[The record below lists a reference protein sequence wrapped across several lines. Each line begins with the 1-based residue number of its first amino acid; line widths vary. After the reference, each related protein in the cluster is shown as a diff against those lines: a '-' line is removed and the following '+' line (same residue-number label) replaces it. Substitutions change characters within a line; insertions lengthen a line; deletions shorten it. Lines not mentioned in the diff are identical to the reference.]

1 MKNRPIL
8 IVAITLIIGFVIGF
22 LVNGQ
27 ITRQRFKSFM
37 NQEYNHAFK
46 HRMMEIIRPDESQV
60 KEIEP
65 ILDEYAEK
73 VHVRLRESKEDMK
86 SLHDEMMEEIEPFLN
101 EHQMQRLNEAQSRFD
116 RHKNRGHRQSVP
128 PRGGRQGDKRHNRN

>member
-46 HRMMEIIRPDESQV
+46 HRMMEIIRPDQSQV

-73 VHVRLRESKEDMK
+73 VQERLRKSKEDMK
-86 SLHDEMMEEIEPFLN
+86 SLHEEMMEEIEPYLN
-101 EHQMQRLNEAQSRFD
+101 EHQMLRLKEAQARFE
-116 RHKNRGHRQSVP
+116 RNKNRGHGPKGP
-128 PRGGRQGDKRHNRN
+128 PRGGREGNKRYD